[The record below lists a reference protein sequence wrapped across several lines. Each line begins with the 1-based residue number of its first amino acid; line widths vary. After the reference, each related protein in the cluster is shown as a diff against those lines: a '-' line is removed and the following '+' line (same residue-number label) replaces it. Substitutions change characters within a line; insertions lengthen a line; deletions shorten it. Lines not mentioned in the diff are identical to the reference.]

1 MEKRAK
7 IFVVDNDKSARVTI
21 GRFLERTGQFEVHLA
36 GSGPETL
43 DAVNDFQPDLALLD
57 IIIPEMDGFEVMDR
71 LQLLFPRLPVI
82 FITGNDDVEY
92 YRRAFFGGADEYITK
107 PFDQSRIIEIINRT
121 LYYSLAAKRL
131 PENDHISI
139 AAAWGRGLNFR
150 DSTTGCHSERVAI
163 TSLFIGREMGLSD
176 HELTKLLIAAWT
188 HDVGRMGV
196 SDAILLKRGRL
207 IPSEWEEMKSH
218 AQKSYDILNE
228 IKLPEW
234 DGIALAAG
242 THHENWGSGKGYPF
256 GLKGD
261 QIPQNGCII
270 SAADIWD
277 ALQSRRP
284 YKEPMPMEES
294 LALMENLS
302 GKNLRPDVVDAFF
315 KAYEKKQII
324 ADFSTH
330 INQFIND

>member
-1 MEKRAK
+1 MEKKAK
-7 IFVVDNDKSARVTI
+7 ILVVDNDKSVRVTI
-21 GRFLERTGQFEVHLA
+21 GRFLERTDQFEVRLA
-36 GSGPETL
+36 GSGPEIM
-43 DAVNDFQPDLALLD
+43 DAINDFQPDLALLD

-107 PFDQSRIIEIINRT
+107 PFDQRRIIEIINRT

-163 TSLFIGREMGLSD
+163 TSLFIGQEMGLTD

-207 IPSEWEEMKSH
+207 IPNEWEEMKSH
-218 AQKSYDILNE
+218 AQKSYDILKE
-228 IKLPEW
+228 ITLPEW
-234 DGIALAAG
+234 DGIALAAA
-242 THHENWGSGKGYPF
+242 THHENWGNGKGYPF
-256 GLKGD
+256 GLQGD
-261 QIPQNGCII
+261 QIPENGCII

-284 YKEPMPMEES
+284 YKEPMPAEES
-294 LALMENLS
+294 LALMETLS

-315 KAYEKKQII
+315 KAYEKKRII

-330 INQFIND
+330 INLFINS